1 MKKTIFTAFALGAMV
16 LAGCTKVETV
26 DVPESRAIAFDN
38 FVTNSVKSLNTEGI
52 DFTSFFVYGGF
63 EGEYKLFDNR
73 EVKYEEVNGTPGWYY
88 QDNEYWMDGETYNF
102 AAYSYENGTIS
113 NISWNTAKTHLIIP
127 VENVD
132 GTKDLI
138 YAYESNL
145 EGPGTVTFD
154 FHHILSR
161 VTFEFTKDATLN
173 GTDILISDLKITSV
187 NNSGK
192 FEGKDLTDGQY
203 PYNVWTEQT
212 GTYSQSFENS
222 VSMSL
227 TDDALVL
234 TTDYEYLIPQ
244 SAGADVLEVTFTLTP
259 SGKITEAPYNKTDA
273 INCKVQLP
281 ATTDNQWNPGYTY
294 VYTATV
300 LPSNFEL
307 EPIVFDVNEIKD
319 WDADDSN
326 GDFEIEVDNN

>member
-38 FVTNSVKSLNTEGI
+38 FVTNSVKSLNEEGV
-52 DFTSFFVYGGF
+52 DFTAFFVYGGPSTAPT
-63 EGEYKLFDNR
+63 LFNGR
-73 EVKYEEVNGTPGWYY
+73 EVNYETINGTPGWYY
-88 QDNEYWMDGETYNF
+88 DETEYWDGTNTYDF
-102 AAYSYENGTIS
+102 AAYSYENSTVEGVTFA
-113 NISWNTAKTHLIIP
+113 NKHLSIP
-127 VENVD
+127 LTNVD

-138 YAYESNL
+138 YTYESNITS
-145 EGPGTVTFD
+145 GGDDGKVNFD

-161 VTFEFTKDATLN
+161 VAFKFTKDATLD
-173 GTDILISDLKITSV
+173 GTNITISNLQITSIS
-187 NNSGK
+187 NSGT
-192 FEGKDLTDGQY
+192 FTGAELTDGQY
-203 PYNVWTEQT
+203 PYSCWDNKAGNATQE
-212 GTYSQSFENS
+212 FENS
-222 VSMSL
+222 TSMVL
-227 TDDALVL
+227 TDDALEL

-244 SAGADVLEVTFTLTP
+244 SAGTNVLEVTFTLTP
-259 SGKITEAPYNKTDA
+259 SGKIVTDYGKSA
-273 INCKVQLP
+273 IECKVNLP
-281 ATTDNQWNPGYTY
+281 ATTNNQWNPGYTY

-307 EPIVFDVNEIKD
+307 EPIVFDVNEIKN